1 MDEPNPRTNDRA
13 DWIDVSVDDFP
24 ARLPP
29 TVVTVQDIR
38 DALELPPDREIVR
51 LVEGDEE
58 IYPGQKRLG
67 VDRLGD
73 PDDPV
78 VVSEG
83 DAFLTRERDDEDTR
97 TRDYDVDDRAA
108 HIRLRV
114 DGEEFTDVVREA
126 ELFHPNRL
134 PDDVEIYVE
143 QIDAFDK
150 TGGDG
155 PDPVPREA
163 VAEVV
168 DTLRDLAEANRVRW
182 EETDGEFGDLSA
194 GSAYEDAANH
204 VEQELLGRWTGPDDP
219 RTADAADWIADS
231 ATVSPPDGD
240 EFHVLRD
247 MELQSVSLVPP
258 EDVEGFGGGRVDLSR
273 GSRTY
278 SGTISVDVEDVDEE
292 ELQRFREAF
301 EEADAGESRV
311 VDEDDRDDEE
321 EEEEDLR
328 RLREWADR
336 REEEGDEDGAEYLRD
351 LADAA
356 EALRRNS
363 PDREWRW

>member
-29 TVVTVQDIR
+29 TVETVQDIR

-83 DAFLTRERDDEDTR
+83 DAFLTRERDDED
-97 TRDYDVDDRAA
+97 
-108 HIRLRV
+108 
-114 DGEEFTDVVREA
+114 
-126 ELFHPNRL
+126 
-134 PDDVEIYVE
+134 
-143 QIDAFDK
+143 
-150 TGGDG
+150 DG

-231 ATVSPPDGD
+231 ATVAPPDGD

-301 EEADAGESRV
+301 EEADTGESRV
-311 VDEDDRDDEE
+311 VDEDDEGD
-321 EEEEDLR
+321 EEEDLR

-351 LADAA
+351 LADSV